1 MGEVVKE
8 EVPILEVARGDIRPF
23 CRYFLYLPRSNS
35 RSCLIIL
42 TVTRSV
48 VLCCVVLCCIWECG
62 EDTYIPKKWRK
73 SEARQLYV
81 DSVHDLRKVQ
91 TTEWPFFLDRRKTE
105 LHNNQETPPQ
115 I

>member
-48 VLCCVVLCCIWECG
+48 VLCCVVLYLGMWGRYVHTEKV
-62 EDTYIPKKWRK
+62 EKK
-73 SEARQLYV
+73 
-81 DSVHDLRKVQ
+81 
-91 TTEWPFFLDRRKTE
+91 
-105 LHNNQETPPQ
+105 
-115 I
+115 